1 MSIVSGYQGQFLPAV
16 SLAIA
21 NGASES
27 AALALNGMSLVG
39 VFIPAAFT
47 GTAISFEA
55 ATAID
60 GTYVPVKSTTSGTAL
75 SYTVAVSTFCAID
88 PKDLLGV
95 NFLKIKSGST
105 EGGARTIVCSLKGL

>member
-1 MSIVSGYQGQFLPAV
+1 MSIITGYQGQFLPV
-16 SLAIA
+16 VNTSIA
-21 NGASES
+21 NGATES
-27 AALALNGMSLVG
+27 AAIALNGMALVG
-39 VFIPAAFT
+39 LFIPAAFT

-55 ATAID
+55 ATAVD

-75 SYTVAVSTFCAID
+75 SYTVAVSTYCAID